1 MIKENTKSQ
10 VKEISNGINNDIL
23 KEFVRVMKNIH
34 IYIWCNDKQ
43 IIDYMNFLLTNLNVI
58 I

>member
-23 KEFVRVMKNIH
+23 KEFVRVMKK
-34 IYIWCNDKQ
+34 YTYLYLVQ
-43 IIDYMNFLLTNLNVI
+43 R
-58 I
+58 